1 MIASENSMALFSPI
15 PLASA
20 PSLTPISTRLAHR
33 RTPAIIPAKVSQAAD
48 LMYRVPNMM
57 RVAAITPPIT
67 TEYCPAGGNFRARTV
82 RACPSGITK
91 RTVKKAFIPV
101 M

>member
-1 MIASENSMALFSPI
+1 
-15 PLASA
+15 
-20 PSLTPISTRLAHR
+20 
-33 RTPAIIPAKVSQAAD
+33 
-48 LMYRVPNMM
+48 M